1 MKRHKR
7 LNNVFFHTKP
17 PHKKTVIMQK
27 KIPPMIDN
35 DQTVFMLTLQKR
47 HTVFGASTTAIFI
60 LGGETEVKYHS
71 NPL

>member
-1 MKRHKR
+1 
-7 LNNVFFHTKP
+7 
-17 PHKKTVIMQK
+17 MQK
-27 KIPPMIDN
+27 KIPPMIDD

-71 NPL
+71 NPLWPPTNKHTLGSTLSPL